1 MKQMKPA
8 ATILLLMII
17 VFSCSKDDNNNNN
30 PPSTITAQPV
40 NDNKSGGLYKGTI
53 TGSTGSFY
61 INLQDGN
68 NKMYAVFDGQKD
80 TLSTT
85 TVINNGTAISQALFT
100 GHTGM
105 SLVFSVS
112 ADGSNPVVNSF
123 TIPGHPFAEA
133 FLLKEIS
140 TQPVVVFEGRFTKTA
155 GPVNCQSGMIN
166 ALLVANTLYGYF
178 KEDGGQH
185 LSGHFTSTV
194 TNNQFSFTAV
204 NATGNCT
211 INNAKTQ
218 ITGTAS
224 DPSGC
229 ASTISGTKT
238 L

>member
-1 MKQMKPA
+1 MKQIKTA
-8 ATILLLMII
+8 ATILLLLSL
-17 VFSCSKDDNNNNN
+17 VFSCSKDNNDSNN
-30 PPSTITAQPV
+30 PPSGITAQPA
-40 NDNKSGGLYKGTI
+40 NDNKSGGVYKGTI
-53 TGSTGSFY
+53 TGSSGSFY
-61 INLQDGN
+61 INLQDGD
-68 NKMYAVFDGQKD
+68 NKIYTVFDGQKD

-85 TVINNGTAISQALFT
+85 TVITSGAAISQALFT

-112 ADGSNPVVNSF
+112 ADGNNPVVNSF

-133 FLLKEIS
+133 FMFKEKS
-140 TQPVVVFEGRFTKTA
+140 NQQVMVFEGRFTKTA
-155 GPVNCQSGMIN
+155 GPANCESGMIN
-166 ALLVANTLYGYF
+166 ALLIGNTLYGYF

-194 TNNQFSFTAV
+194 SNNQFSFTAV
-204 NATGNCT
+204 SATGNCT
-211 INNAKTQ
+211 INSSKSQ

-229 ASTISGTKT
+229 ASTVSCTRT